1 MFNEFSNLV
10 NIRQA
15 CRQYNKKAV
24 EQEKLDKII
33 ELSLLAPSACNS
45 QPWKLYCVTCKDKV
59 DMVRKAL
66 QRDNH
71 NTFLDEVNCFI
82 AVSETSAKL
91 RSDVG
96 SNFDNNHF
104 VKYDIG
110 EIVAYITLSAKA
122 LGLDTCVIGWVDK
135 AELNS
140 ALSLPENECC
150 NLVVAVGYSDIPVR
164 KKSRKPLDE
173 TVKYL

>member
-15 CRQYNKKAV
+15 CRNFNGKAV
-24 EQEKLDKII
+24 EKEKLDKILD
-33 ELSLLAPSACNS
+33 LSRFAPSACNS
-45 QPWKLYCVTCKDKV
+45 QPWKVYCVTTKSVADE
-59 DMVRKAL
+59 VREAL
-66 QRDNH
+66 QGDNH
-71 NTFLDEVNCFI
+71 NRFLDDVNTFI
-82 AVSETSAKL
+82 AVSEINAKL

-122 LGLDTCVIGWVDK
+122 LGLDTCIIGWIDEDK
-135 AELNS
+135 LKK
-140 ALSLPENECC
+140 ALKLPDTEKC
-150 NLVVAVGYSDIPVR
+150 NLVIAVGYSDIPVR
-164 KKSRKPLDE
+164 EKIRKPFED
-173 TVKYL
+173 TVKFL